1 MPLCLQM
8 AVGKIV
14 YPVSLLSAV
23 IKIFEKL
30 VSSSFLDVLEKR
42 GLFSDFQCGNLL
54 LLLPC

>member
-1 MPLCLQM
+1 MPLCLRM

-14 YPVSLLSAV
+14 YPLSLLSAV
-23 IKIFEKL
+23 IKILEKL

-42 GLFSDFQCGNLL
+42 GLFSYFQCGNLL